1 MVFFWGFL
9 SGSWCFLGEFLCFF
23 SEWFMVRVFS
33 FGELMVFV
41 EPLVS
46 VFGVVLV
53 AVYLSLCV
61 GVLLLTCGG
70 WIRHWI
76 RYGAYG

>member
-1 MVFFWGFL
+1 MVHGVFWGSFYV
-9 SGSWCFLGEFLCFF
+9 FF

-46 VFGVVLV
+46 VFGVVFV
-53 AVYLSLCV
+53 AVYLSLFGV